1 MDKTKILDYEKTL
14 GEESPSWVPLWRDTA
29 RLVDNDLIT
38 PSEYCLLCWMRNNA
52 NVYGIFRSTIGSL
65 SETLFKG
72 SYKKNSV
79 YKMIIKLKKLRQVW
93 YADRKGKK
101 GTYEFHLDRFLT
113 PDKNMKS
120 IQGRFNISFE
130 GELLQNQSE
139 VGSSNQRFEEKD
151 SAVRTTK
158 KNKEDKVQIRG
169 DNNDNYTEK
178 DTDKNN
184 EESLLNK
191 NSSYKGKIKTEGF
204 TPNDSIDHE
213 CLRLAQLSGEK
224 YLDGYLQIGKRFPGI
239 LSETYSEVKD
249 YHHKD
254 KKIDN
259 LPAYVQGIL
268 TTKLK
273 SKIGG

>member
-1 MDKTKILDYEKTL
+1 MGKTKILDYEKTS

-29 RLVDNDLIT
+29 RLIDNDLIT

-52 NVYGIFRSTIGSL
+52 NVYGIFRSTISSL

-72 SYKKNSV
+72 SYKINSV

-93 YADRKGKK
+93 YGDRKGKK

-120 IQGRFNISFE
+120 IQDRFDTSSE

-139 VGSSNQRFEEKD
+139 VSPSNQRFKEKNG
-151 SAVRTTK
+151 AVRKAK
-158 KNKEDKVQIRG
+158 KNTEDKVQIRG

-178 DTDKNN
+178 DKDKNN
-184 EESLLNK
+184 EESLLIK
-191 NSSYKGKIKTEGF
+191 NSSYKGKYKTEEF
-204 TPNDSIDHE
+204 NPKSSNDFE

-224 YLDGYLQIGKRFPGI
+224 YLDGYLPIGEKYPSI
-239 LSETYSEVKD
+239 INETYSEIKD
-249 YHHKD
+249 YQHTG

-268 TTKLK
+268 IKKLK

>member
-1 MDKTKILDYEKTL
+1 MDKIKITDYEESS
-14 GEESPSWVPLWRDTA
+14 GEELPSWVPLWRDTV

-72 SYKKNSV
+72 SYKINSV

-93 YADRKGKK
+93 YEDRKGKK
-101 GTYEFHLDRFLT
+101 GTYEFHLDRFIT
-113 PDKNMKS
+113 PDRKKTS
-120 IQGRFNISFE
+120 IQGRFDTSSE
-130 GELLQNQSE
+130 SDLLQNQSE
-139 VGSSNQRFEEKD
+139 VSSSNQRFEEKD
-151 SAVRTTK
+151 IAVRTAK
-158 KNKEDKVQIRG
+158 KNTEDKVQIRG

-204 TPNDSIDHE
+204 TPNDNIDHE

-224 YLDGYLQIGKRFPGI
+224 YLDGYLQIGKKFPSI
-239 LSETYSEVKD
+239 LSETYSEIKD
-249 YHHKD
+249 YLHKG